1 MLITRIEL
9 ENIKSYRQ
17 VAVDFRRGTTAISG
31 QNGAGKTTLVE
42 AIGFALFGYLP
53 YNRDQF
59 VREGEKYGKVVVHL
73 LGSDERPYTVER
85 RCGSGARWL
94 IYDQEADLRLE
105 QQADVLDKLH
115 EIFGI
120 DRERPLDSL
129 FRDALG
135 VPQGTFTAVFLQTGS
150 KRKQTFDELLQ
161 IEDYKTAADTLLE
174 TQKYYKEQMLEQK
187 AQIQRLTLL
196 TGELDIWRVQLKE
209 ARQLDEQQKEQNAIW
224 NKQQTEY
231 EQRLREL
238 SEQLNRL
245 LALEQRFKT
254 CQSNFEHANTIL
266 HEREIQ
272 VLAAREAQ
280 KHVQASLNDY
290 QCYQQT
296 QEVLTRL
303 RQDAQ
308 QRDALRQ
315 RLARDENAKTRL
327 EATLQHVQ
335 ERLNEIDAAHQQIS
349 LLVPL
354 VEQQIEREKQRDEAK
369 QRVIRYEHITK
380 EMQRLQT
387 LQARYQQDQTKLRD
401 CIAIIEPL
409 VPVAELL
416 QERGDTLTQLRIQ
429 GNERN
434 NKSRQLQEKREALR
448 EKQLERDQLAEKFRK
463 AERNVALIEEHRQE
477 AEEMPGLQGQYDQLS
492 AHKHR
497 LEGNIEGYVT
507 SRAQSAGGQCPLLNE
522 SCLNIRQRGI
532 VSLESYFDGLLH
544 EEHTQINGVIKQQ
557 EMLQRRMNQIKK
569 FAEALNKVEQY
580 VERRDTLAEQL
591 QRVTHEI
598 ERLERESATLSEEL
612 DNFKHTEQRTSEV
625 EKAYKE
631 SKEADSKVRE
641 LTGLYKQVQQ
651 LQEQEHQ
658 YKLEHQERQQEA
670 DALRGSQEELQLIIS
685 ELTALND
692 PRSRMK
698 GQQDIV
704 AQEEGYRKQLV
715 TEQQKLQDLLSRLS
729 DLDTQL
735 GAYHSLD
742 EEIGQQEEI
751 QRQSAQGYQLYL
763 IHKQE
768 AQQLSARE
776 QAQQR
781 QASTTEMARQEL
793 LQVESAYQAARI
805 AFDQQELTHV
815 QEKLE
820 KLRDALVTLAQQMK
834 HHQEYMNTLEQKIS
848 EGEVYMVELE
858 TAQREYQTLE
868 DLYTMTEQFRKLI
881 KEAAPHVLRAM
892 LADISLEANRIFGEI
907 MGDRSAQLSWRN
919 DYEVILRRQGVDRS
933 FAQLSGGEQMSAAL
947 AVRLALLKKLST
959 LNIAFFDEPTQN
971 MDDLR
976 RMNLAEQ
983 IRRVRGFDQL
993 IVISHDDT
1001 FEQGLDSLVRLQKT
1015 TSGETQLVVNE
1026 DDCRDGGL
1034 PPSTMSNAFV
1044 AFN

>member
-85 RCGSGARWL
+85 RCGSGAHWW

-187 AQIQRLTLL
+187 VQIQRLTLL

-209 ARQLDEQQKEQNAIW
+209 ARRLDEEQKERNAIW
-224 NKQQTEY
+224 NREQTEY

-238 SEQLNRL
+238 NEQLNRL

-290 QCYQQT
+290 RCYQQT

-308 QRDALRQ
+308 QRDVLRQ
-315 RLARDENAKTRL
+315 RLARDENARARL

-335 ERLNEIDAAHQQIS
+335 ERLNEIGVAHRQIS

-387 LQARYQQDQTKLRD
+387 LQARYQRDQTKLRD

-416 QERGDTLTQLRIQ
+416 QERSEALTQLRIQ
-429 GNERN
+429 GNERH

-448 EKQLERDQLAEKFRK
+448 EKQLECDQLAEKFRK

-477 AEEMPGLQGQYDQLS
+477 AEEMPGLQGQYDQL
-492 AHKHR
+492 AAQRHR
-497 LEGNIEGYVT
+497 LEGNIEGYVK

-522 SCLNIRQRGI
+522 SCLNISRRGM
-532 VSLESYFDGLLH
+532 VSLESYFDDLLH
-544 EEHTQINGVIKQQ
+544 EEHTQINGVTKQQ
-557 EMLQRRMNQIKK
+557 ETLQRRMNQIKK
-569 FAEALNKVEQY
+569 FAEALNKVDRYIEQ
-580 VERRDTLAEQL
+580 RDMLSEQL
-591 QRVTHEI
+591 QRVTREI
-598 ERLERESATLSEEL
+598 ERLERDSAMLSAEL
-612 DNFKHTEQRTSEV
+612 NNFKHTEQRTSEV

-631 SKEADSKVRE
+631 SQEADSKVRE

-651 LQEQEHQ
+651 LQEQVHQ

-670 DALRGSQEELQLIIS
+670 DTLRGSQEELQLLIS
-685 ELTALND
+685 ELAALND
-692 PRSRMK
+692 PHSRMK

-729 DLDTQL
+729 DLDAQL
-735 GAYHSLD
+735 AVYHSLD
-742 EEIGQQEEI
+742 EEIRQQEEI

-768 AQQLSARE
+768 AQQLPARE
-776 QAQQR
+776 QAQRQ
-781 QASTTEMARQEL
+781 QASTTEIARQEL
-793 LQVESAYQAARI
+793 QQVESAYQAARI
-805 AFDQQELTHV
+805 AFDQQELTHM
-815 QEKLE
+815 QETLE

-834 HHQEYMNTLEQKIS
+834 HHQEYMNTLEQRIS

-1026 DDCRDGGL
+1026 DGGNAYV
-1034 PPSTMSNAFV
+1034 SDAFV
-1044 AFN
+1044 VG